1 MSKIDELIKELCP
14 NGVEYK
20 ELGEIGNFYGG
31 LTGKTKE
38 DFQNGNKSF
47 ITYKNVYSNI
57 SLDIEPIETV
67 KIKENENQRTLEYGD
82 IIFTGSSE
90 TPEECGFSSV
100 VTKYPT
106 KELYLNSFCFFLRL
120 HNVNILDPNFSKHI
134 FRDHKLRIQII
145 RTAQG
150 VTRFNVSKEKMAKIK
165 IPIPPLPIQ
174 REIVRILDS
183 FTELTKELTEELTEE
198 LTARKKQYE
207 FYRDYLLKPKENIPM
222 VSLGNLCKIF
232 AGGDIPKNEFS
243 NTKTDEYDVPIIS
256 NGVGKNSLY
265 GYTKKP
271 KITEPAVTI
280 SSRGTIGY
288 AEYRD
293 YPYFPIVRLLSLIPN
308 NKNELDTKYLY
319 YSLQGKKY
327 DVPITG
333 IPQLTSPMIKKVK
346 IPVPSLGAQRR
357 LVHVLDNFDSICS
370 DLKIGLPAEIEARQ
384 KQYEYYRDM
393 LLAFA
398 EKGEIIPDR
407 QAIIRLIQYV
417 FGFVRIN
424 LICLGTLTRGK
435 RFVHADAVENGVP
448 CIHYGEL
455 YTHYGIY
462 AETNKSFIREEL
474 RPKMRYAQ
482 KGDVIIVGAGENNID
497 IGIGVDWEGA
507 EDIAVHDACYTY
519 HIDKELALPRYIS
532 YYLRTDDYHKQI
544 KKYVSE
550 GKICSIS
557 ADSIGK
563 AEISL
568 PSLAEQKRIVGILD
582 RFDSLCNDISSGL
595 PAEIEAR
602 KKQYE
607 YYRNKLLTFEKS

>member
-1 MSKIDELIKELCP
+1 MIDFCI
-14 NGVEYK
+14 
-20 ELGEIGNFYGG
+20 IFF
-31 LTGKTKE
+31 KTKQE
-38 DFQNGNKSF
+38 
-47 ITYKNVYSNI
+47 YLYSRVRKASI
-57 SLDIEPIETV
+57 PRLSREVLEKLEIPFLPIE
-67 KIKENENQRTLEYGD
+67 IQNQL
-82 IIFTGSSE
+82 
-90 TPEECGFSSV
+90 
-100 VTKYPT
+100 
-106 KELYLNSFCFFLRL
+106 
-120 HNVNILDPNFSKHI
+120 
-134 FRDHKLRIQII
+134 
-145 RTAQG
+145 
-150 VTRFNVSKEKMAKIK
+150 VS
-165 IPIPPLPIQ
+165 
-174 REIVRILDS
+174 
-183 FTELTKELTEELTEE
+183 
-198 LTARKKQYE
+198 
-207 FYRDYLLKPKENIPM
+207 
-222 VSLGNLCKIF
+222 
-232 AGGDIPKNEFS
+232 
-243 NTKTDEYDVPIIS
+243 
-256 NGVGKNSLY
+256 
-265 GYTKKP
+265 
-271 KITEPAVTI
+271 
-280 SSRGTIGY
+280 
-288 AEYRD
+288 
-293 YPYFPIVRLLSLIPN
+293 
-308 NKNELDTKYLY
+308 
-319 YSLQGKKY
+319 
-327 DVPITG
+327 
-333 IPQLTSPMIKKVK
+333 
-346 IPVPSLGAQRR
+346 
-357 LVHVLDNFDSICS
+357 VLDNFDAICS
-370 DLKIGLPAEIEARQ
+370 DLNIGLPAEIEARQ
-384 KQYEYYRDM
+384 KQYEYYRDI
-393 LLAFA
+393 LLTFA
-398 EKGEIIPDR
+398 EKGEIIPDRQTDRQTDR

-568 PSLAEQKRIVGILD
+568 PSLAEQKRIVSILD

-602 KKQYE
+602 QKQYE
-607 YYRNKLLTFEKS
+607 HYRNKLLTFNEMKNKMSLQENE